1 MLEVEGGLALLPLL
15 GGGDPWELEGGLEE
29 LVGEAGGGDAVL
41 GGGEVLLGVRVV
53 VMGPAV
59 VARVAS
65 WANCCVPAKL
75 PEGPWLRVSVTDW
88 PAHERGSAG

>member
-1 MLEVEGGLALLPLL
+1 MHWQRSFNRTVPALGPEAEPEPEPEPELVGVLEVEGGLALLPLL
-15 GGGDPWELEGGLEE
+15 GGGEPWELGGGLEE

-65 WANCCVPAKL
+65 
-75 PEGPWLRVSVTDW
+75 
-88 PAHERGSAG
+88 